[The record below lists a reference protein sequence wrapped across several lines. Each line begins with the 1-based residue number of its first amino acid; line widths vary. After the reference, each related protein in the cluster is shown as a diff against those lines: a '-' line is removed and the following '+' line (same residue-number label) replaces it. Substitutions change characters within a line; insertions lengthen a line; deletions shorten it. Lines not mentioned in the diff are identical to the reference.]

1 MLLSK
6 PTALILLLL
15 TNLNWSTVSANMKA
29 LMVNLMVMMKMTL
42 PNQWSWL
49 LSTSSQVQILVFS
62 MLVMHFIKLMKI
74 KMKVSCINQLVLTLT
89 EMAQIWPA
97 LQALSTLSAWVAD
110 SSSWM
115 SHHLSPSLSARPSN
129 SRLDMSSTAVGMFLL
144 NQASLHNGSTTQFS
158 TPQLLPINLFT
169 LSTPQLS
176 LPLWTLVASGPTV
189 AFNSGEIRTSSFR
202 DLLRTTPLTISI
214 TRPVSV
220 LLHQLLMLSTQRVT
234 VLLGLFRPTTC
245 GTPTP
250 IFRTTP
256 SLDTI
261 MKMMRLNTTMFMLP
275 CGSLLTGISITAL
288 STSTAHKTSIQYH
301 GLTRQT
307 QHLLSKMN
315 GNMVFSD
322 QTTEAMTWT
331 VSLS

>member
-1 MLLSK
+1 MLPSR

-29 LMVNLMVMMKMTL
+29 SMVNLMVMMKMTL
-42 PNQWSWL
+42 PNQRSWL
-49 LSTSSQVQILVFS
+49 LSTYSQVQILVFS
-62 MLVMHFIKLMKI
+62 MLVLHFIKLTKI
-74 KMKVSCINQLVLTLT
+74 KLKLSCTNQLVLTLT
-89 EMAQIWPA
+89 EMAQIWPTH
-97 LQALSTLSAWVAD
+97 QALSTLSALVAD

-115 SHHLSPSLSARPSN
+115 SHHLNHSLSVRPSN
-129 SRLDMSSTAVGMFLL
+129 SRPDMSSTAVGMLLL
-144 NQASLHNGSTTQFS
+144 NQASLPNGSTTQFS
-158 TPQLLPINLFT
+158 IPPLLPINLST

-176 LPLWTLVASGPTV
+176 LPLWTLVASGTTV

-202 DLLRTTPLTISI
+202 DLLKTTQLTIST

-220 LLHQLLMLSTQRVT
+220 LLHQLLMLSIQRVT

-245 GTPTP
+245 GTPTL
-250 IFRTTP
+250 IFRTIP
-256 SLDTI
+256 SPDTI
-261 MKMMRLNTTMFMLP
+261 MKMMKLNTTMFMLL

-307 QHLLSKMN
+307 QHLFSITT

-322 QTTEAMTWT
+322 QTTEAKTWT

>member
-1 MLLSK
+1 MLPSE

-29 LMVNLMVMMKMTL
+29 LMVNLMEMMKITL

-49 LSTSSQVQILVFS
+49 LSTYSQVQILVFS
-62 MLVMHFIKLMKI
+62 MLVMHYIKLMKI

-110 SSSWM
+110 SFSWV

-129 SRLDMSSTAVGMFLL
+129 SRLDMSSTAVGILLL
-144 NQASLHNGSTTQFS
+144 NQVSLHNGSTTQFS
-158 TPQLLPINLFT
+158 IPQLLPTNLST

-176 LPLWTLVASGPTV
+176 LPLWTLVTSGPTA
-189 AFNSGEIRTSSFR
+189 AFNSGEIRTSSSR
-202 DLLRTTPLTISI
+202 DLLKTTQLTIST

-220 LLHQLLMLSTQRVT
+220 LLHPLLMLSTQRVT
-234 VLLGLFRPTTC
+234 VLLGLFKLTTC

-256 SLDTI
+256 SPDTN
-261 MKMMRLNTTMFMLP
+261 MKMVMLNITMFMLP
-275 CGSLLTGISITAL
+275 CGSLLTGILITAL
-288 STSTAHKTSIQYH
+288 LTSTAHKTSGQYH

-307 QHLLSKMN
+307 QHLFSIMT
-315 GNMVFSD
+315 GNMEFSD
-322 QTTEAMTWT
+322 QTTEATTWT